1 MFCVVG
7 IVSQWHYLIGKP
19 SRYTGE
25 MIAKLGTD
33 VTVVDS
39 FSESGLGDSES
50 KACIICMTFCS
61 DRGL

>member
-7 IVSQWHYLIGKP
+7 MVSRRHFLIGKP

-33 VTVVDS
+33 VTVAES
-39 FSESGLGDSES
+39 FSESGFGDNES
-50 KACIICMTFCS
+50 GSCIIFVTFRYN
-61 DRGL
+61 RGL